1 MGILTPFEI
10 KQRLNEAVDVET
22 QRYMADSRTNN
33 INTFTRERK
42 LPLKTVVK
50 ILLSMGGG
58 DIAQE
63 LEKQNVNVSKA
74 AFSQRRKKISA
85 QLFED
90 IFEQF
95 NDLCAD
101 TDTQTYKGYRV
112 FAIDGTA
119 VNVATN
125 PNTDSYM
132 PNGEKN
138 GYNQLHANILFDVC
152 NKTYQQCFIQPQ
164 PRADEI
170 GALYFML
177 AWHEFKEKTLII
189 ADRGYEAYNVFAH
202 FKEYTNVDFLIRI
215 KQNRSA
221 MREIRKLPMTELDVD
236 ISFTLTTT
244 QTNADKENGYIYI
257 QTARKS
263 IETYSSKTR
272 MRRWEFGSPYP
283 MTLRIVRIQL
293 CTGEY
298 ETLATSLPRS
308 ITAAEIK
315 ALYHARWKIET
326 SFRDLKYGIGLE
338 HLHGKSDDFARQEI
352 FAALTMAN
360 FCGRVSQMAVI
371 EKKTDKKLTYAV
383 NRKMAIVLCRKYF
396 ADDNANDEE
405 LLEKI
410 ARYTEAVRPDRQNV
424 RNLRIKSFSG
434 FTYRIP

>member
-1 MGILTPFEI
+1 MGVLTPFEI
-10 KQRLNEAVDVET
+10 KQRLNEAVDKEIQSYT
-22 QRYMADSRTNN
+22 ADSRINN
-33 INTFTRERK
+33 TNTFLRERK
-42 LPLKTVVK
+42 LPLKIMVK

-63 LEKQNVNVSKA
+63 LEKLNIRASKA
-74 AFSQRRKKISA
+74 AFSQRRKQISA
-85 QLFED
+85 QFFED
-90 IFEQF
+90 IFERF
-95 NDLCAD
+95 NGMCAD

-119 VNVATN
+119 VNLATN
-125 PNTDSYM
+125 PATDSYM
-132 PNGEKN
+132 PNGERK

-152 NKTYQQCFIQPQ
+152 NKTYQHCLIQPQ
-164 PRADEI
+164 PRADEV

-177 AWHEFKEKTLII
+177 AWYDFPEKTLII
-189 ADRGYEAYNVFAH
+189 ADRGYEAYNVFAY
-202 FKEYTNVDFLIRI
+202 FKERTKADFLIRI

-221 MREIRKLPMTELDVD
+221 MREIRKLPMTELDTD

-283 MTLRIVRIQL
+283 MTLRIVRIRL

-315 ALYHARWKIET
+315 ELYHARWKIET

-360 FCGRVSQMAVI
+360 FCGRISQLAVI
-371 EKKTDKKLTYAV
+371 DKQTDRKLTYAV
-383 NRKMAIVLCRKYF
+383 NRKMATILCKKYF
-396 ADDNANDEE
+396 ADDTADDEV

-410 ARYTEAVRPDRQNV
+410 ARYTEAVRPNRQNV
-424 RNLRIKSFSG
+424 RNLRVKSFSG